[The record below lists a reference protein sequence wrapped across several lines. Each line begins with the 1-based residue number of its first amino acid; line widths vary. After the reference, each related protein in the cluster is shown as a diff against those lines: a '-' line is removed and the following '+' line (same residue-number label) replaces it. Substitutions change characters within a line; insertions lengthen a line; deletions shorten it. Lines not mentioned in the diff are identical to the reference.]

1 MNAKTIELLAPAGD
15 KETFLLALSN
25 GADAIYLAGKSFGA
39 RASAQ
44 NFSNE
49 EIKECIDLAHV
60 LYKKVYVTIN
70 TLLFDYEFLELEL
83 FVEFLVQA
91 NVDAVIIQD
100 IGVLEFLSKTFPL
113 LELHA
118 STQMNVHTVEHAQLL
133 KNLGVK
139 RIVLARETPLD
150 TIKEII
156 KKVDIEIEVFAHGAL
171 CVSYSGN
178 CLMSSFIGKRSG
190 NRGKCAQ
197 PCRLSYQ
204 LDEDAEKKHILSTK
218 DLMTLEDLQVLID
231 ANITS
236 LKIEGRLKRKEY
248 VAQVVKSYKKML
260 QKIINNVPMDIELE
274 KKELEKVFNREFTK
288 GFLLHADNLDITNT
302 KSVNHQGIVIGKVV
316 RVSSK
321 EIEIALDAPLEKG
334 DGVRIKGKAETGFF
348 VEKIYLNHKLITQA
362 SANSLIT
369 LPFIDSVE
377 VGDLLHLTSETN
389 QLTRLSK
396 LSLPKIALQGWIYVE
411 EEYLVLSISDGEH
424 AVIKR
429 SSEKVQV
436 PLKQPTSSQ
445 RILDQIQKIQDTVYF
460 FQDLEIH
467 LENEIFIPIS
477 TINALKTET
486 LLELSGLRQ
495 ARQAVVKHEYTFE
508 PVATTKTS
516 TGFVAK
522 VHTMEQLD
530 SCVVYPLQAI
540 YIASYDLYV
549 KGKAKYP
556 NSPLLYHENRILPK
570 QTNETQA
577 VVGNIGRLL
586 EKNYPVSSVYLNIT
600 NAYAAYKMKSLGAS
614 IIGLSVEL
622 SKDQISQ
629 LLKTYFSRYN
639 SKLPC
644 EVMVYGHHEMMILKH
659 DFLKKE
665 NKAENIA
672 HTMKDRKGFTY
683 EIRKDEAD
691 STVIYNP
698 MRLHLLDEIK
708 TLQDMGVMRFLLDFT
723 TESYQATTTILEM
736 YLNDSSFTEKQ
747 RRPIENMTYGHYK
760 DGVL

>member
-70 TLLFDYEFLELEL
+70 TLLFDYEFVELKR
-83 FVEFLVQA
+83 FVEFLVYA

-100 IGVLEFLSKTFPL
+100 LGVLEFLSKTFPT

-133 KNLGVK
+133 KNLGIK
-139 RIVLARETPLD
+139 RIVLARETPID
-150 TIKEII
+150 TIRDII
-156 KKVDIEIEVFAHGAL
+156 NKVDIEIEVFAHGAL

-204 LDEDAEKKHILSTK
+204 LDEEVEKKHILSTK
-218 DLMTLEDLQVLID
+218 DLMTLEDLQTLVD

-260 QKIINNVPMDIELE
+260 QAITNNVLVDVEQERI
-274 KKELEKVFNREFTK
+274 ELEKVFNREFTK
-288 GFLLHADNLDITNT
+288 GFLLHADNADITNT

-321 EIEIALDAPLEKG
+321 GIEIALDTSLEKG

-348 VEKIYLNHKLITQA
+348 VDKMYQNTTLITKA
-362 SANSLIT
+362 NANSLIT
-369 LPFIDSVE
+369 MPYIDSVE

-389 QLTRLSK
+389 QLNRLAK
-396 LSLPKIALQGWIYVE
+396 LSLPKIALQGWIYIE
-411 EEYLVLSISDGEH
+411 EEYLVLSVSDGEH
-424 AVIKR
+424 AVVKK

-436 PLKQPTSSQ
+436 PQKQPTTSQ
-445 RILDQIQKIQDTVYF
+445 RIKEQIEKIQDTVYC

-467 LENEIFIPIS
+467 LEKEIFIPIS
-477 TINALKTET
+477 TINALKTGT
-486 LLELSGLRQ
+486 LLELSRLRQ
-495 ARQAVVKHEYTFE
+495 AHQVVVKNEYTFE
-508 PVATTKTS
+508 PVETTITS
-516 TGFVAK
+516 SGFVAK
-522 VHTMEQLD
+522 VHTMEQLE
-530 SCVVYPLQAI
+530 SCLMYPLQAI

-549 KGKAKYP
+549 KAKGKYP
-556 NSPLLYHENRILPK
+556 DKPLFYHENRILPK
-570 QTNETQA
+570 QTKETQA
-577 VVGNIGRLL
+577 VLANMGGLL

-600 NAYAAYKMKSLGAS
+600 NSYAAYKMITLGVS
-614 IIGLSVEL
+614 VIGLSVEL
-622 SKDQISQ
+622 SKDQISE
-629 LLKTYFSRYN
+629 LHETYFNRYN
-639 SKLPC
+639 SKLPS

-665 NKAENIA
+665 NKADNVS
-672 HTMKDRKGFTY
+672 HTMKDRKGFIY
-683 EIRKDEAD
+683 EIRKDEAE

-698 MRLHLLDEIK
+698 MRLHLLDEIE
-708 TLQDMGVMRFLLDFT
+708 TLKELGAMRFLLDFT
-723 TESYQATTTILEM
+723 TESFEETTNILEM
-736 YLNDSSFTEKQ
+736 YVNNFHSKGKH